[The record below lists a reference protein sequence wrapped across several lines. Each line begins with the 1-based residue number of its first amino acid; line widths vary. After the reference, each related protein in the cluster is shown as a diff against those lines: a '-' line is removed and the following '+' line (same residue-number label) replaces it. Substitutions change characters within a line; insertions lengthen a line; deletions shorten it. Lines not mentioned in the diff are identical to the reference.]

1 MQSLDSAAA
10 PARLADVTEDPE
22 VALPALAP
30 PSGRRARRP
39 ARKLAPC
46 GTAPRVLLLATDY
59 TTPYRVLRVAAACGA
74 EVYVLGNA
82 GAWPLRWSRHC
93 RRLIVSERI
102 IHGERDESLALEI
115 NCLVREL
122 QLDMVA
128 AADAPCARAL
138 IASRDLL
145 DAPCFPLPTLAQFD
159 LLNDKWAFAQLCSA
173 LRIAHPATQLLGD
186 ITAVRRALAVETVQF
201 PLIVKPLGRCASS
214 GIRVLRTREDLQ
226 QLEAINY
233 RPILLQQ
240 FLPGDD
246 IGASVY
252 AAGGAIRAF
261 IAHRL
266 CGGEY
271 RTFRDDRIYTAIGR
285 LVAQLQLDGVYNFD
299 MIRTRDGSVFYLEC
313 NPRFFYKID
322 LSMLAGVNFF
332 ACGLAHACGGDAA
345 GVSLAPRVAPEVSV
359 RFPKALVRSL
369 LSSGHCSRRDWA
381 LSRHLLADPVPW
393 MMEKLGVLR

>member
-1 MQSLDSAAA
+1 
-10 PARLADVTEDPE
+10 
-22 VALPALAP
+22 
-30 PSGRRARRP
+30 
-39 ARKLAPC
+39 
-46 GTAPRVLLLATDY
+46 VLLLATDY
-59 TTPYRVLRVAAACGA
+59 ITPYRVLRCAAASGA

-82 GAWPLRWSRHC
+82 GAWPLRWSRYC
-93 RRLIVSERI
+93 RGLIVSERI

-122 QLDMVA
+122 QLDLIVP
-128 AADAPCARAL
+128 ADAPCARAL

-145 DAPCFPLPTLAQFD
+145 DARCFPLPTLAQFD
-159 LLNDKWAFAQLCSA
+159 LLNDKWSFAQLCRA
-173 LRIAHPATQLLGD
+173 LQIAHPATQLLGD
-186 ITAVRRALAVETVQF
+186 ITAVRRALAVETVRL
-201 PLIVKPLGRCASS
+201 PLILKPLGRCASS
-214 GIRVLRTREDLQ
+214 GIRVLRTRADLQ

-240 FLPGDD
+240 FLSGED

-271 RTFRDDRIYTAIGR
+271 RTFRDDRIYAAIGR
-285 LVAQLQLDGVYNFD
+285 LVAELRLDGVYNFD
-299 MIRTRDGSVFYLEC
+299 MIRMHDGSVFYLEC

-332 ACGLAHACGGDAA
+332 ACGLSQTRNDAA
-345 GVSLAPRVAPEVSV
+345 ALPAAPRMAPEGAV
-359 RFPKALVRSL
+359 RFPKALLRRL
-369 LSSGHCSRRDWA
+369 LLSGHCSRRDWA
-381 LSRHLLADPVPW
+381 LTRHLLADPVPW
-393 MMEKLGVLR
+393 VMEKLGVLR